1 MVSHTYLQSIY
12 IIYISDDPSS
22 AQMVEGKEAAR
33 DSALGLSLVTE
44 TPQGV
49 TQELTAGVW
58 IPLWI
63 KSTIKGNTDK
73 YASKRLSGR
82 SSNPLYFS

>member
-1 MVSHTYLQSIY
+1 MSLIHIY
-12 IIYISDDPSS
+12 IIYISAKLNYNRYFYFKHVVLYSDDPSS

-63 KSTIKGNTDK
+63 KSTIKGNTNK
-73 YASKRLSGR
+73 NVS
-82 SSNPLYFS
+82 

>member
-1 MVSHTYLQSIY
+1 
-12 IIYISDDPSS
+12 
-22 AQMVEGKEAAR
+22 MVEGKEAAR

-63 KSTIKGNTDK
+63 KSTIKGNTNK
-73 YASKRLSGR
+73 NVS
-82 SSNPLYFS
+82 